1 MLFADYI
8 KLGTQT
14 FDCYIFCLE
23 FIFIFQFYPLKFDFY
38 INFDLYFYDCYLLL
52 SYYFLN

>member
-1 MLFADYI
+1 MLFANYI